1 MITFIARRL
10 VLSLISVLGASFVIF
25 VISRLS
31 GDPVTLMLPPSAP
44 EDLVVSTRAE
54 LGLDKPLFHQ
64 YWIFLNRALHGD
76 FGNSYHWEVPALQV
90 VLDRLPATIE
100 LALAGLC
107 FAIVVAVPLGVLSAV
122 HRGGWIDYVARL
134 FAMLGQAM
142 PSFWLGLLLIVVF
155 AVELGWL
162 PAFGYGGISHL
173 IMPAVALG
181 WYPVAAMTRMLRSSM
196 LDVLDSDYILVER
209 SLGISSQT
217 VIWKYAL
224 RNAAVPLITIIG
236 VYFATMLSGAFIV
249 EVVFAWPGLGRAVVD
264 AVLSRDFPVVQ
275 AGVLVIATLFV
286 ASNLVV
292 DLSYGIIDP
301 RIRNVR

>member
-1 MITFIARRL
+1 MIAYIVRRL
-10 VLSLISVLGASFVIF
+10 GLSLISVVGASFVTFI
-25 VISRLS
+25 ISRLS

-44 EDLVVSTRAE
+44 EDIVVATRVA
-54 LGLDKPLFHQ
+54 LGLDKSLIQQ
-64 YWIFLNRALHGD
+64 YLIFFDRALHGD

-90 VLDRLPATIE
+90 VLERLPATIE

-107 FAIVVAVPLGVLSAV
+107 FAVAVAVPLGILSAAY
-122 HRGGWIDYVARL
+122 RGGWVDRCAKI

-142 PSFWLGLLLIVVF
+142 PSFWLGLLLIVF
-155 AVELGWL
+155 FSIELGWL
-162 PAFGYGGISHL
+162 PAFGYGGVSHL

-181 WYPVAAMTRMLRSSM
+181 WYPVAAMSRILRSSM

-209 SLGISSQT
+209 SLGISSYK

-224 RNAAVPLITIIG
+224 RNAAIPLVTIVG

-275 AGVLVIATLFV
+275 AGVLVIAMLFV
-286 ASNLVV
+286 ASNLLV